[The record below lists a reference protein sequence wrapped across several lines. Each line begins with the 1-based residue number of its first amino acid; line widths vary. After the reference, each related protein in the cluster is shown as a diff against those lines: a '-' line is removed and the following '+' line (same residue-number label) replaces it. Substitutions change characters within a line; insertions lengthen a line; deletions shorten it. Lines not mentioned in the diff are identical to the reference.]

1 MTERSDV
8 VIQQK
13 ILDLL
18 MRDTRRESYSDL
30 DQLLSCLKV
39 GTVGGTPFRVFVS
52 EYTGNERPSKYML
65 GAVRVMV
72 DVNNLSYEDSTV
84 REDTYT
90 PTKFEITPEVW
101 AIIQA
106 KNEQTLNEYNQLK
119 QELKSK

>member
-8 VIQQK
+8 VMQRE

-30 DQLLSCLKV
+30 GQLLSCLKV
-39 GTVGGTPFRVFVS
+39 GTVGRTPFRVFVS

-72 DVNNLSYEDSTV
+72 DVNNLRYEDSTV
-84 REDTYT
+84 RGDTYT

-101 AIIQA
+101 EKIQA
-106 KNEQTLNEYNQLK
+106 KNNETLAKYNELK
-119 QELKSK
+119 DKLKSK